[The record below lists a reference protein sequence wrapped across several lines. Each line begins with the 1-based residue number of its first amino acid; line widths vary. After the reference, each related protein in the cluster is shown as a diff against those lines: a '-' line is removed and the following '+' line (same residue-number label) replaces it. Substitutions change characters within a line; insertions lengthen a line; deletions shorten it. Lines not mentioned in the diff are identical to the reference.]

1 MFPDGGW
8 FRDLWLYS
16 CFNAAFVHVR
26 LVFAPLRGRHCKV
39 EEHIGA
45 WEACVVYFRRPL
57 KNTADAG
64 GSAAGSPFLSG
75 FG

>member
-1 MFPDGGW
+1 MAVDFPIYGG
-8 FRDLWLYS
+8 S
-16 CFNAAFVHVR
+16 FVPMPQ
-26 LVFAPLRGRHCKV
+26 VFTSVSYVALLRGRHCKV
-39 EEHIGA
+39 EEHIDA

-64 GSAAGSPFLSG
+64 GSAAGTPFMSG